1 MKIHILR
8 RRIENE
14 KLGIIFLQE
23 TKCSEDELKIIGE
36 KVWRGSEAIVV
47 DAKGVTREIRILW
60 NPREVSL
67 CDFMAMQ
74 LSLLEAF
81 QILGTST
88 QGILTNIYGP
98 PRAKQKFNF
107 MESLSML
114 KMEVGGR
121 PWILGRDFNLVRNLD
136 KKRRD
141 TEVKSHK

>member
-14 KLGIIFLQE
+14 KPGIIFLQE

-47 DAKGVTREIRILW
+47 DAKGMTREIRILW
-60 NPREVSL
+60 NPREVFLS
-67 CDFMAMQ
+67 DFMAMQ

-81 QILGTST
+81 HILGTST

-98 PRAKQKFNF
+98 PRAKKKFNF

-114 KMEVGGR
+114 KMEARGR
-121 PWILGRDFNLVRNLD
+121 PWILGREFNLVRNLD
-136 KKRRD
+136 KKKEGYR
-141 TEVKSHK
+141 S